1 MLSLDEN
8 QLLARG
14 LSFCPTPRNINWTEV
29 RADCH
34 EFSRRMRLLEYFHD
48 YPPRPILTHSVP
60 KAIGPLP
67 YTGTLHLTFFLML
80 SSMTSLDWNQ
90 PLLETIWLHVNGR
103 LAKCS
108 ADEMTLSSNR
118 LTRVRALLLWI
129 ATGCINECLR
139 QLNDTKFYKLLD
151 NDITTDIQ
159 KRILKYTEHMNREK
173 IINEET
179 KRYLIQTDPKPGR
192 FYILPKVHKQET
204 LDALLS
210 LATLTRRN
218 ASHNL

>member
-1 MLSLDEN
+1 MLSRRNDIVIISAHKGSGTVVMDCDWVH
-8 QLLARG
+8 QRM
-14 LSFCPTPRNINWTEV
+14 PTT
-29 RADCH
+29 
-34 EFSRRMRLLEYFHD
+34 
-48 YPPRPILTHSVP
+48 
-60 KAIGPLP
+60 
-67 YTGTLHLTFFLML
+67 
-80 SSMTSLDWNQ
+80 
-90 PLLETIWLHVNGR
+90 
-103 LAKCS
+103 
-108 ADEMTLSSNR
+108 
-118 LTRVRALLLWI
+118 
-129 ATGCINECLR
+129 
-139 QLNDTKFYKLLD
+139 TKFYKLLD

-159 KRILKYTEHMNREK
+159 KRILECTEHMNREK